1 MARVAKPS
9 RPAAEFATGIGRAF
23 AGALLFAVPLHM
35 TMEMW
40 ELGASMNR
48 ARLVVLI
55 VITLPV
61 LFGLSIHTGF
71 ERTDSRIQDVLDAL
85 AAFGIGLVSSAI
97 VLALL
102 GVLDSGL
109 TFSGLVAV
117 VAIAAVPASI
127 GAVVA
132 NKQLRGQDDEGEGK
146 EEDDED
152 ASRDSYGKELFLM
165 AAGALFIS
173 IAVAPTEEMVLIAAR
188 IDPWHAVALVMT
200 SVAVLHGL
208 VYAFGFAGQE
218 QRPDYAGFGLTFFHF
233 SIAGYGIA
241 LAVAC
246 LQLWVFEH
254 IDGTSLVAAAKMAAV
269 VGFPA
274 SLGAGVAR
282 LIV

>member
-1 MARVAKPS
+1 
-9 RPAAEFATGIGRAF
+9 
-23 AGALLFAVPLHM
+23 
-35 TMEMW
+35 MEMW

-48 ARLVVLI
+48 VRLVVLI
-55 VITLPV
+55 VVTLPV

-71 ERTDSRIQDVLDAL
+71 ERTDRRSQDVLDAL
-85 AAFGIGLVSSAI
+85 AAFGIGLVSSAL

-102 GVLDSGL
+102 GALDSGL
-109 TFSGLVAV
+109 TFSGLVGV

-132 NKQLRGQDDEGEGK
+132 NKQLQAQDGDDDGDEEGEG
-146 EEDDED
+146 
-152 ASRDSYGKELFLM
+152 SPDSYGKELFLM
-165 AAGALFIS
+165 VAGALFVS

-188 IDPWHAVALVMT
+188 MGPWHAVALVIS
-200 SVAVLHGL
+200 SVAILHGL
-208 VYAFGFAGQE
+208 VYRFGFSGQE
-218 QRPDYAGFGLTFFHF
+218 ERPDYAGFGLTFLHF

-254 IDGTSLVAAAKMAAV
+254 SDGASLVQMAKMAAV